1 MTGYSSLIPVGIF
14 MQVTE
19 TKSEGLSR
27 EFQVSLPAKDIEEKI
42 STRLKEIAQTASI
55 PGFRPGKVPVSMLR
69 KRYGPS
75 IMGEILERAVG
86 DSSQQA
92 ISEKGIRPASQ
103 PEIEITSFDEGKDLE
118 YTIKVEMIPEI
129 KPVDYSK
136 LKLERLNPK
145 ADEEQVNQAL
155 DNIASAHKTSA
166 PIKKKR
172 KSKNGDILVID
183 FVGSVDGE
191 EFPGGK
197 ADDYELELGSNSFIP
212 GFEDQLVGTNA
223 GDDTEVNVK
232 FPDEYGAAELAGK
245 DALFKVA
252 VKEIRE
258 GQPADIDDELAK
270 KLGLESL
277 DKLKETIAEEQGRE
291 FKQLARMRLKRTLL
305 DQLADACDFDTPQKM
320 AETEF
325 NSIWEQYLEQK
336 KQEAEGESEGDS
348 SKDDDLSEEEQRAEF
363 QEIAE
368 RRVRLGLLLSE
379 VGQQNNIQILQD
391 DITKAITE
399 EARKYP
405 GQEQAVMEHF
415 QNNPDAMQQLSA
427 PLYEEKVVDFILEM
441 ATVKDKDV
449 TSDELMKALE
459 ADNADAEE
467 TSKKPKKSKPKAKA
481 KAADKGD
488 DKKAAPKKKAPAKKA
503 AKKD

>member
-1 MTGYSSLIPVGIF
+1 

-27 EFQVSLPAKDIEEKI
+27 EFQVSLPAKDIEDKI
-42 STRLKEIAQTASI
+42 SHRLKEIARTASL

-92 ISEKGIRPASQ
+92 MAEKGIRPASQ
-103 PEIEITSFDEGKDLE
+103 PEIEITAFDEGKDLE
-118 YTIKVEMIPEI
+118 YTIKLEMIPEI
-129 KPVDYSK
+129 KPIDYSK

-145 ADEEQVNQAL
+145 PDEKQIDAAL
-155 DNIASAHKTSA
+155 ESIAEANKTSE

-172 KSKNGDILVID
+172 KSKNGDIIVID

-197 ADDYELELGSNSFIP
+197 ADDYQLELGSGSFIP
-212 GFEDQLVGTNA
+212 GFEDQLVGVNA
-223 GDDTEVNVK
+223 DDDVEVNVK

-258 GQPADIDDELAK
+258 GMPAEINDELAQ
-270 KLGLESL
+270 KLGLENL
-277 DKLKETIAEEQGRE
+277 EKLKETIAEEQSRE
-291 FKQLARMRLKRTLL
+291 FKQLSRMRLKRELL
-305 DQLADACDFDTPQKM
+305 DQLADACEFEIPQKM
-320 AETEF
+320 AEGEF
-325 NSIWEQYLEQK
+325 NSIWTQYEEQK
-336 KQEAEGESEGDS
+336 KKAEEAGEAQEEE
-348 SKDDDLSEEEQRAEF
+348 LNEEEQRAEF
-363 QEIAE
+363 QQIAE

-379 VGQQNNIQILQD
+379 IGQENNIQILQD
-391 DITKAITE
+391 DITKAIAE
-399 EARKYP
+399 EARKYQ
-405 GQEQAVMEHF
+405 GQEQAVMEF
-415 QNNPDAMQQLSA
+415 YQNNPDAMQQMTA

-441 ATVKDKDV
+441 ANVNDKDV
-449 TSDELMKALE
+449 TTDELMKALE
-459 ADNADAEE
+459 ADDKKAE
-467 TSKKPKKSKPKAKA
+467 SKKKPTKKAKA
-481 KAADKGD
+481 KSKAKVEDGASD
-488 DKKAAPKKKAPAKKA
+488 DKKEAPKKKKTPAKKA
-503 AKKD
+503 AAKKD